1 MAGLRLQTLISV
13 TPSTGAGLTP
23 VTIVGTGFFNRY
35 DHPATILFG
44 TVPALNVTL
53 VSSTEITCTAPEE
66 VAGIVDVIL
75 QQPGG
80 TGATLVS
87 GFVFTGA
94 LVAASYNFQDPS
106 GAPLANGTVTFRLST
121 DVMAGSVQ
129 LSASRLVKASLDSGG
144 NLAINLWPNNQMTP
158 TGTVYI
164 VKAYTAL
171 GQLVWEGELTVTDS
185 TVPSFLL
192 LESSHGQRAYEFL
205 LFENGGQIELE

>member
-1 MAGLRLQTLISV
+1 MAIPQTLISV

-23 VTIVGTGFFNRY
+23 VTVVGTGFIER
-35 DHPATILFG
+35 HGHTAVVLFG
-44 TVPALNVTL
+44 TVPALNITV

-66 VAGIVDVIL
+66 VAGIVNVIL
-75 QQPGG
+75 QQSGG

-158 TGTVYI
+158 AGTVYI

-171 GQLVWEGELTVTDS
+171 GQLVWEGELTVTDN

-192 LESSHGQRAYEFL
+192 LETSHGRAYDFL
-205 LFENGGQIELE
+205 LLENGGQIELE

>member
-1 MAGLRLQTLISV
+1 MARLQTLISV
-13 TPSTGAGLTP
+13 TPDTGAGLTP
-23 VTIVGTGFFNRY
+23 VTIVGTGFIKRY
-35 DHPATILFG
+35 NYPATILFG
-44 TVPALNVTL
+44 TVPALNVTV

-80 TGATLVS
+80 PGATLVS

-171 GQLVWEGELTVTDS
+171 GQLVWEGELTVTDN

-192 LESSHGQRAYEFL
+192 LESSRGQRAYEFL